1 MTAHYPDAEER
12 RRTVLVA
19 VINNAADLRRAADEG
34 WYRIPQRR
42 APRRIGADFLAFYL
56 TAGCGDVDLAH
67 KVPYFAPT
75 RRYQLL
81 TRAELLP
88 EECTHPRAHDYY
100 YRVEI
105 GPLQQLEHPV
115 SAHSYHRVTFIHTTL
130 ERLLAAEDVLDLF
143 RRSDPFEQLWGALRE
158 HNLRPLKNRLVG
170 DCMID
175 ITLRA
180 RGGYLGINCVE
191 DATAQEH
198 RLPLQP
204 HRWSLLNLA
213 TEQIEQD
220 LSGCLR
226 QIGAALIELGGSV
239 LNVPALDVEQPMD
252 HLR

>member
-1 MTAHYPDAEER
+1 MTAYYPDAEAR
-12 RRTVLVA
+12 RRTVLVS
-19 VINNAADLRRAADEG
+19 VINNAVDLRRAVDEG

-56 TAGCGDVDLAH
+56 TAGCGDADLAH
-67 KVPYFAPT
+67 KVPYYAPT

-81 TRAELLP
+81 MRAELLP
-88 EECTHPRAHDYY
+88 EECNHPRAHDYY

-105 GPLQQLEHPV
+105 GSLQHLERPV
-115 SAHSYHRVTFIHTTL
+115 PARSYHRITFIHTTL
-130 ERLLAAEDVLDLF
+130 ERLLTADDVLDLF

-170 DCMID
+170 DCVID

-191 DATAQEH
+191 DATAQER

-204 HRWSLLNLA
+204 HRWSLLNLPA
-213 TEQIEQD
+213 EQIEQD
-220 LSGCLR
+220 LPGCLR
-226 QIGAALIELGGSV
+226 QIGAALIELGGSM
-239 LNVPALDVEQPMD
+239 LNVPALEGGE
-252 HLR
+252 H

>member
-1 MTAHYPDAEER
+1 
-12 RRTVLVA
+12 VLVA
-19 VINNAADLRRAADEG
+19 VINNAIDLRRAAEEG

-56 TAGCGDVDLAH
+56 TAGCGNAEAAH
-67 KVPYFAPT
+67 TVPCYAPT

-88 EECTHPRAHDYY
+88 QECGHPRANDYY

-105 GPLQQLEHPV
+105 GPLEQLERPV
-115 SAHSYHRVTFIHTTL
+115 PARTYHRVTFIHTTM
-130 ERLLAAEDVLDLF
+130 ERLLSAEDVLDLF

-158 HNLRPLKNRLVG
+158 HNLRPLRNRLVG
-170 DCMID
+170 DCVVD

-191 DATAQEH
+191 DATAQEQ

-204 HRWSLLNLA
+204 HHWSLLNLQA
-213 TEQIEQD
+213 EQIEQD

-226 QIGAALIELGGSV
+226 RIGAALIELGGSV
-239 LNVPALDVEQPMD
+239 LNLPAVEADQ
-252 HLR
+252 RNGGAA